1 MTTNLVRA
9 GNTGET
15 AVFTFIRKVFFW
27 LKMHFNP
34 KFLKRLKRQ
43 LFSVDNFFPV
53 VAGTWLGERRVCFFG
68 PEISVYGR
76 KIQFLPHDPNFGQS
90 TVCSP
95 WRDRSFPTSGAIF
108 DFLFSSYS
116 PFCKKKTWLM
126 RQKVFPL
133 PTVRAPSASNSPSA
147 LSAQAG

>member
-15 AVFTFIRKVFFW
+15 AVFTFVQTVFFW

-43 LFSVDNFFPV
+43 LFSVDKFFPV

-76 KIQFLPHDPNFGQS
+76 KIQFLPHDPNFGQP

-95 WRDRSFPTSGAIF
+95 WRDCSFPTSLAIF
-108 DFLFSSYS
+108 DFLFPSYS
-116 PFCKKKTWLM
+116 RFCKKNLIDVSKI
-126 RQKVFPL
+126 L
-133 PTVRAPSASNSPSA
+133 PPHHCEGTVCTSA
-147 LSAQAG
+147 LSARAG